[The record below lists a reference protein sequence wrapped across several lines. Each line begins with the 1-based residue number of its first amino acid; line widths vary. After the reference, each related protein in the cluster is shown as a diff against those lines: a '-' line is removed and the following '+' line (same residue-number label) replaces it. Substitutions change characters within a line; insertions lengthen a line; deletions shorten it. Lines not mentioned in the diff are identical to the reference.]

1 MMAHLIEEIAG
12 RLQEVNSILASKH
25 DAKEVSFYD
34 ASVLACF
41 YHDYKNTNSVIDAA
55 EYLAHH
61 DKDALLA
68 QATNLAQRLR
78 EFSALDLTM
87 WQRVDFAAIE
97 QAYDPVHER
106 RWKDAKDK
114 ATELWKKYQADSN
127 RLDMMPLDSQE
138 YEQLDAQCEANKQ
151 AYETARKQA
160 NELYDLY
167 KQEQELRA
175 HVHYFEMQFL
185 ELWVAKMSQIA
196 EAIIRDTRCLIEE
209 GQA

>member
-25 DAKEVSFYD
+25 DAKEVSFDD
-34 ASVLACF
+34 ASVLARF

-55 EYLAHH
+55 EDLAHY

-68 QATNLAQRLR
+68 QATNLAQRLS

-87 WQRVDFAAIE
+87 WQRVDFAVIE
-97 QAYDPVHER
+97 QAHDPVYER
-106 RWKDAKDK
+106 RWKDAKDE

-127 RLDMMPLDSQE
+127 RLDMMPLDSEE
-138 YEQLDAQCEANKQ
+138 YRQLDAQCGANKR
-151 AYETARKQA
+151 AYEAARKQA

-167 KQEQELRA
+167 KEDQEQRA

-196 EAIIRDTRCLIEE
+196 EAIIRDTKCLIEE